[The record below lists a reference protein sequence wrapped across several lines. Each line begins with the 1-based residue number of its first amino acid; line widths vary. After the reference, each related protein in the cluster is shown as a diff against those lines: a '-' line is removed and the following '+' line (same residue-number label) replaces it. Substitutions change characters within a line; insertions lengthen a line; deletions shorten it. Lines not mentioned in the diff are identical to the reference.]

1 MTIPQRIL
9 LHVAIGAGIVI
20 AVATTVTY
28 GIVFSSAKRR
38 DLNHLETYVIERVR
52 REEVGF
58 QKVEENLR
66 LVRGQFLKRMEAAIP
81 GDFEAKWNER
91 FALFPDGS
99 WRSRTNFL
107 DGRKFSTLWAHKL
120 CPLTTELKS
129 AVLRAQ
135 DICDELLPGWADAFP
150 SCYFVLPGW
159 LNIGFDP
166 RIPSWVWDTPA
177 DYDAAD
183 LEWFQLAMPARPP
196 KDNLYWTGVI
206 EEPTTKVPIVSVYL
220 PILSAGRFLGSIGHD
235 KYVNQM
241 MEEITRSDLSGAR
254 HVIFRAD
261 GRMVAHPTKLK
272 EILATKGRLLMQSC
286 GEADLASLYQEV
298 HARAERSF
306 SGFEPKSGCYY
317 SVARLAGPDWFFLT
331 TIPREWLHQ
340 QAYQSARWVLW
351 SGLVSLALVL
361 TFLAATLRRQIAQP
375 LVELTRATKQMSGG
389 DVAAR
394 ARVERDDELGELAG
408 AFNEMA
414 GRVAS
419 RDAELR
425 HLNVDLEHRVG
436 ARTIE
441 LTEANR
447 SLAAAREDALRLLA
461 RERELNELKS
471 NFVSLVSHEFRT
483 PLEIIL
489 SSVDNLDRYHD
500 RLMPEKRGQLLHS
513 IRKSV
518 RRMAGM
524 MEEVLVLGRL
534 ETDRVTFHRAPL
546 DLSGLC
552 RRLCDEI
559 ESATSRRCPIE
570 LRMNNP
576 AAWASGDESLLRHI
590 FTNLLVNAVKYS
602 TAGQSVDFSVQ
613 REEDSAVF
621 QISDRG
627 CGIPLA
633 DQQRIFQAFH
643 RGSNVQQIPGT
654 GLGLLIVHRC
664 VALHG
669 GEIKFESVEG
679 QGTTF
684 TVTLPLFVNLP
695 EPAPEI

>member
-1 MTIPQRIL
+1 VSIPRRIL

-20 AVATTVTY
+20 AVATTATY
-28 GIVFSSAKRR
+28 GIVFSSAKQR
-38 DLNHLETYVIERVR
+38 DLKHLETYVTERAR

-66 LVRGQFLKRMEAAIP
+66 LVRGQFLKRMEAPIAR
-81 GDFEAKWNER
+81 DYESKWNER

-107 DGRKFSTLWAHKL
+107 DGRKYSTLWAHRN
-120 CPLTTELKS
+120 CPLTPELKTE
-129 AVLRAQ
+129 VLRAQ

-166 RIPSWVWDTPA
+166 RIPNWVWDTPA
-177 DYDAAD
+177 DYDASS
-183 LEWFQLAMPARPP
+183 LEWFQLAMPAKAP
-196 KDNLYWTGVI
+196 KDEPCWTGVI

-220 PILSAGRFLGSIGHD
+220 PIFKAGRLLGSIGHD
-235 KYVNQM
+235 RYVNRM

-254 HVIFRAD
+254 HVIFRPD
-261 GRMVAHPTKLK
+261 GRIVAHPTKLP
-272 EILATKGRLLMQSC
+272 EILATKGRLLMDAC
-286 GEADLASLYQEV
+286 GEADLASLYRAV
-298 HARAERSF
+298 RSRAERNF
-306 SGFEPKSGCYY
+306 SGYEADSGCYY

-331 TIPREWLHQ
+331 TMPRELLRR
-340 QAYQSARWVLW
+340 QAFHSAQWVLW

-361 TFLAATLRRQIAQP
+361 AFLATTLRRQIAQP
-375 LVELTRATKQMSGG
+375 LVELTRATRQMSGG

-394 ARVERDDELGELAG
+394 ALVARDDELGALAG

-419 RDAELR
+419 RDGELRQLNAEL
-425 HLNVDLEHRVG
+425 EQRVEV
-436 ARTIE
+436 RTTE

-447 SLAAAREDALRLLA
+447 GLAAAREDALRLLA

-500 RLMPEKRGQLLHS
+500 RLTPEKRQHLLRTIH
-513 IRKSV
+513 KSV
-518 RRMAGM
+518 RRMASM

-534 ETDRVTFHRAPL
+534 EADRVSFQPAPL
-546 DLSGLC
+546 ELGAFC

-570 LRMNNP
+570 LRTNG
-576 AAWASGDESLLRHI
+576 ASEGASGDESLLRHI
-590 FTNLLVNAVKYS
+590 LTNLLSNSVKYS
-602 TAGQSVDFSVQ
+602 TAGQSVCFSVQ
-613 REEDSAVF
+613 REGDRAVF
-621 QISDRG
+621 RVSDRG
-627 CGIPLA
+627 CGIPVA
-633 DQQRIFQAFH
+633 DQKRLFQAFH
-643 RGSNVQQIPGT
+643 RGGNVRQIPGT
-654 GLGLLIVHRC
+654 GLGLLIVQRC

-669 GEIKFESVEG
+669 GEIQFESVEG
-679 QGTTF
+679 EGTTF
-684 TVTLPLFVNLP
+684 IVTLPLFVNLL